1 MTLHLINKSP
11 QNSDLWQRMLANVAP
26 NDCVLLIEDGVLA
39 ALPAHNELF
48 TRNSRDCILYVL
60 EADVQARGLTHKID
74 NIFSVADDQKF
85 VQLSCAMDKVVSWY

>member
-1 MTLHLINKSP
+1 
-11 QNSDLWQRMLANVAP
+11 MLANIAQ
-26 NDCVLLIEDGVLA
+26 NDCILLIEDGVFA

-48 TRNSRDCILYVL
+48 TRHLSDSKLYVL